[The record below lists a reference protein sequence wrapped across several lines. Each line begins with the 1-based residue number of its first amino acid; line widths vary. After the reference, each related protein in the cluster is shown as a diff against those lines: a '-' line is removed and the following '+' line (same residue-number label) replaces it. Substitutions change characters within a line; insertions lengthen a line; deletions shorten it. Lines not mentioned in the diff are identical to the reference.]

1 MTNTANARPAAD
13 RKLKTQT
20 SDLEF
25 AQARL
30 QEVMDRLLTT
40 HQGGEDTEALRVR
53 RAADPGRFSRV
64 NAYWAYTLFNTRG
77 RPLPVIPI
85 LVYMVYVVA
94 VIAIG
99 EYFMVNNG
107 ELESLKNMKPE
118 LKDVTSLLGLAVFL
132 VLAFRNNSAYQR

>member
-1 MTNTANARPAAD
+1 M
-13 RKLKTQT
+13 
-20 SDLEF
+20 
-25 AQARL
+25 
-30 QEVMDRLLTT
+30 
-40 HQGGEDTEALRVR
+40 
-53 RAADPGRFSRV
+53 
-64 NAYWAYTLFNTRG
+64 
-77 RPLPVIPI
+77 PVIPI